1 MVSPPRSTPTVPRG
15 PNWIRTTVYLIPLV
29 VAVCVLISTRAAR
42 IDLLLRIQPGHAAL
56 RIDGHDSMV
65 SWPGGMRHAV
75 PSIGAAD
82 ERLFN
87 IDGTDNSGT
96 LTANPATYPHD
107 PYFRFVCWIRDCS
120 GYSQWQDFSLTDD
133 GTGRVLLR
141 HDSPLHLAALLLPAR
156 FTLRGTLQRP
166 DTGTAVGFSG
176 SHPLELSIDPDT
188 RQVRFGDRSRYYPY
202 DWHPYLA
209 EIGWTLSRTCIGAY
223 VALGVSLL
231 LAFLASAVAALGARI
246 PRTTAVLPDGPANPA
261 PGAPIGA
268 LPLSASRIW
277 PRTTD
282 LARLARRYGP
292 RALPAVP
299 WLGTLGLLVALLEI
313 SDRTYQRLPRVLD
326 ACSYYFQA
334 LIFRSGHL
342 AASLPAAAAY
352 FPGPFVIRTGTHWF
366 SMYPPGTS
374 LAIALGM
381 LAGVPWAVEPACGA
395 IAALLLSALARRWY
409 GWPVALLSLAL
420 LACSPFY
427 LFLASSYMSHM
438 ISLFALLLFLV
449 GTDHLATGGGKRWA
463 LLAGTGVGYALLTR
477 ELSLVLFALPVL
489 AFYGVRCRA
498 ALRGWLLGGDSP
510 ARRRANVLAFC
521 VAAPIALSLLF
532 HFFYTWRL
540 TGNPLSLPRTMF
552 DPHDQYGFGNGK
564 GWYGQHTPA
573 AGLLNTE
580 DQLTS
585 LLIHLFGW
593 PYYLTLAF
601 FLIPALTGRLRAHD
615 LLLYGL
621 AGSMLVGY
629 AAYFY
634 HGIAFGPRYLF
645 ESLPAYVVLTAR
657 GVVETAALATLAAR
671 RLAGL
676 RAARAGGAAAVA
688 IVLATLVACNLRFYL
703 PRQTALYYDYIEQTA
718 GGLAY
723 ERLHPSWMHRAVVYT
738 SDYLFYAE
746 VLFPL
751 NDPALRGDIVYA
763 YLDQGQSIVGLARY
777 YPHRAFYYVDNAY
790 GTLDFLRV
798 AGPAVG
804 GSAPVLPL
812 GVRPGDT
819 SSPRREH
826 SPVPPAPSHRTGRTL
841 RNIGLVPQA
850 GGPGLHPGPDVS
862 ASGTG
867 PATIACRAAAP
878 RCVSSG
884 PHLARWL
891 WDALGRW

>member
-1 MVSPPRSTPTVPRG
+1 MVSPPRSVPLVPRS
-15 PNWIRTTVYLIPLV
+15 PNWIRRIPYIIPLLV
-29 VAVCVLISTRAAR
+29 VLCALVSTRSAR
-42 IDLLLRIQPGHAAL
+42 VDLTIRVRLGHATL
-56 RIDGHDSMV
+56 RVDGQDATIP
-65 SWPGGMRHAV
+65 WPRGLRHAI
-75 PSIGAAD
+75 PTTGATD
-82 ERLFN
+82 DRLFN

-96 LTANPATYPHD
+96 LTANPSSYPRD
-107 PYFRFVCWIRDCS
+107 PYFRFVCWLRDCP
-120 GYSQWQDFSLTDD
+120 GYSQWQDFLLTDD

-141 HDSPLHLAALLLPAR
+141 HSGPAALAALPLPAR

-166 DTGTAVGFSG
+166 DMHAAVDFSG
-176 SHPLELSIDPDT
+176 PHPLELSIDPDK
-188 RQVRFGDRSRYYPY
+188 RQVAFGGRLRYYPH

-209 EIGWTLSRTCIGAY
+209 EVGWTLSRACLWAY
-223 VALGVSLL
+223 L
-231 LAFLASAVAALGARI
+231 ALGACVLLGFLVSALAAL
-246 PRTTAVLPDGPANPA
+246 AVRMQPASPMLPDCRANSA
-261 PGAPIGA
+261 PRATIGA
-268 LPLSASRIW
+268 LSLSASRVW
-277 PRTTD
+277 PRTID
-282 LARLARRYGP
+282 LARLARPWGQRV
-292 RALPAVP
+292 LPAVP
-299 WLGTLGLLVALLEI
+299 WLGTLSLLAALLTI

-342 AASLPAAAAY
+342 AADLPAGAAY
-352 FPGPFVIRTGTHWF
+352 FPGPFMIRTSSHWF

-395 IAALLLSALARRWY
+395 VAALLLTALARRWY
-409 GWPVALLSLAL
+409 GRPVALLSLVL

-463 LLAGTGVGYALLTR
+463 LLAGSGIGYALLTR
-477 ELSLVLFALPVL
+477 ELSLVLFALSVL
-489 AFYGVRCRA
+489 AFYGVRCRD
-498 ALRGWLLGGDSP
+498 ALRGWLLGEDSS
-510 ARRRANVLAFC
+510 ARRRANALALC
-521 VAAPIALSLLF
+521 MATPIAACLLF

-552 DPHDQYGFGNGK
+552 DPHDQYGFGTGK

-601 FLIPALTGRLRAHD
+601 FLTPVLTGRLRAHD
-615 LLLYGL
+615 ALLYGL

-657 GVVETAALATLAAR
+657 GLVEAATLATLAVR
-671 RLAGL
+671 RLAGW
-676 RAARAGGAAAVA
+676 RSARVGGATGVGLVLVA
-688 IVLATLVACNLRFYL
+688 LIACNLHFYL
-703 PRQTALYYDYIEQTA
+703 PRQAALYYDYVEQTA

-723 ERLHPSWMHRAVVYT
+723 DRLHPPWMHHAIVYT

-763 YLDQGQSIVGLARY
+763 YLDKGQSIVGLARY

-798 AGPAVG
+798 TGPAAH
-804 GSAPVLPL
+804 GSAPTLPV
-812 GVRPGDT
+812 GVRPGDA
-819 SSPRREH
+819 SSPPRAH
-826 SPVPPAPSHRTGRTL
+826 SSMPPARGHRTGRTFP
-841 RNIGLVPQA
+841 GTSPVPRA
-850 GGPGLHPGPDVS
+850 GSPGLHPEPDAS
-862 ASGTG
+862 AGGTG
-867 PATIACRAAAP
+867 HSAIACPASAP
-878 RCVSSG
+878 RCTL
-884 PHLARWL
+884 LAPCRTRRLRPAVGL
-891 WDALGRW
+891 W